1 MKIIGKKLI
10 NEIEVPM
17 IVECTSIEVEDTR
30 GYDREFDPNYCRLW
44 MRGSHP
50 AISYFIIHTEQ
61 LERKN
66 SDGSTFRP
74 YKWLSRSEVEEIMKC
89 AAESDVIDLRK
100 FGNYQICSEGRIQS
114 VFVMNEIDDWDD
126 EERPLLVKVVKDDE

>member
-17 IVECTSIEVEDTR
+17 IVECASIEVEDTR

-44 MRGSHP
+44 MRGSLP
-50 AISYFIIHTEQ
+50 DISYFIIHTEQ

-66 SDGSTFRP
+66 SDGFTFRP

-100 FGNYQICSEGRIQS
+100 SAIIRSAVRVGFNQFSS
-114 VFVMNEIDDWDD
+114 
-126 EERPLLVKVVKDDE
+126 